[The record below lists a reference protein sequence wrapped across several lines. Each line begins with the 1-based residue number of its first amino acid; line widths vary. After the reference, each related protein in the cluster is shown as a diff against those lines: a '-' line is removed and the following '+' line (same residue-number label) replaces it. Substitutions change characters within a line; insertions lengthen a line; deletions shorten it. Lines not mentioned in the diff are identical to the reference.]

1 MKQKM
6 IKKMVAASVSATL
19 AFAPLASNACTSFLL
34 KGSDGGTVYG
44 RSMEFGLQLGSQMTS
59 IPRGYQL
66 KGIGTDGKYGSG
78 MSWTTKYAAVG
89 MNGLNQPILFD
100 GMNEKGLTGGL
111 LNFPTSASFPVVAP
125 ADSASSINASQVLTY
140 VLTNYSSVDEI
151 KAGLRSLKVNGAK
164 LGFYGN
170 QVPAVHFTFHDAAG
184 KSVVV
189 EYIKGQL
196 VLADNPVGVMT
207 NDPPFQDHLK
217 NIGNYSN
224 LSKVE
229 QPPRVINGVAFPA
242 PSSGNGL
249 HGLPGDYLSPSRFI
263 RALFLSDSVPKTFTT
278 AEMDS
283 AAWHILGSFDIP
295 PGSVTLP
302 ASNPYGGG
310 LGGYETTE
318 WIVVA
323 NNKSM
328 TYNVKMY
335 ANNNIYTFDMKKM
348 DVNAKEIKY
357 TKLEQPKLMVPV
369 N

>member
-1 MKQKM
+1 VKQKM
-6 IKKMVAASVSATL
+6 IKKIVAASVSATL
-19 AFAPLASNACTSFLL
+19 AFAPLTSNACTSFLL

-44 RSMEFGLQLGSQMTS
+44 RSMEFGLELGSQMTS
-59 IPRGYQL
+59 IPRGYQF

-100 GMNEKGLTGGL
+100 GMNEKGLSAGL

-125 ADSASSINASQVLTY
+125 ADSANSNNARQLLTY
-140 VLTNYSSVDEI
+140 VLTNYSTVDEI

-170 QVPAVHFTFHDAAG
+170 QVPAAHFTFHDAAG

-196 VLADNPVGVMT
+196 VLADNPIGVMT
-207 NDPPFQDHLK
+207 NDPPFQDHLN

-229 QPPRVINGVAFPA
+229 QAPRVIGGVAFPA

-263 RALFLSDSVPKTFTT
+263 RALFLADSVPKAFTT

-310 LGGYETTE
+310 AGGYETSE
-318 WIVVA
+318 WVVVA

-335 ANNNIYTFDMKKM
+335 ANTNIYTFDMKKM

-357 TKLEQPKLMVPV
+357 TKLNQPKLMVPV